1 LYVTDAALLCV
12 DAMADDECDDDDDN
26 VEDDDEVEALL
37 EPLLLSM
44 LQYALCLC

>member
-12 DAMADDECDDDDDN
+12 DAMADDVCDNDDDDD
-26 VEDDDEVEALL
+26 VDDEALL

-44 LQYALCLC
+44 LKYALCLC